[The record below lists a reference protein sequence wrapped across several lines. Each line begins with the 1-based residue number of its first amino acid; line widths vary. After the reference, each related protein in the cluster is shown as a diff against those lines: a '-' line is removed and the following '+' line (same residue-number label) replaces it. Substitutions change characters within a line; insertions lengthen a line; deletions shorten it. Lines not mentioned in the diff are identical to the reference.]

1 MIVTALVMTFGL
13 KTDNKTMTDAEV
25 RARAKELGM
34 TDGSTTLKDASESL
48 KPAEEVEV
56 EESESTSE
64 KKEPI
69 KEEAKSAEEEK
80 PVEEVKPEEAEKP
93 AEEVKPEKEE
103 KPAEEAKPEKEE
115 KPAEEIKPE
124 KEEKPAEEIK
134 PEKEEKPT
142 EEVKPNKD
150 EKAKIAYTLKIEG
163 GFSSDRVAYIL
174 ESAGVID
181 NASSFDKYLCSH
193 GYDHR
198 ISTGTYSIKAGADY
212 ETIAKMI
219 THGK

>member
-1 MIVTALVMTFGL
+1 MYLRGLGLGMIVTALVMTFGL

-69 KEEAKSAEEEK
+69 KEE
-80 PVEEVKPEEAEKP
+80 VKPEKEEKP

-103 KPAEEAKPEKEE
+103 KPTEEVKPKKEE
-115 KPAEEIKPE
+115 KPAEEAKSD
-124 KEEKPAEEIK
+124 
-134 PEKEEKPT
+134 KEEKPT
-142 EEVKPNKD
+142 EEVKSNKD

>member
-69 KEEAKSAEEEK
+69 KEE
-80 PVEEVKPEEAEKP
+80 VKPEKEEKP

-103 KPAEEAKPEKEE
+103 KPTEEVKPKKEE
-115 KPAEEIKPE
+115 KPAEEAKSD
-124 KEEKPAEEIK
+124 
-134 PEKEEKPT
+134 KEEKPT
-142 EEVKPNKD
+142 EEVKSNKD

>member
-1 MIVTALVMTFGL
+1 MYLRGLGLGMIVTALVMTFGL

-69 KEEAKSAEEEK
+69 KEEAKSEEEEK
-80 PVEEVKPEEAEKP
+80 PVEEVKPEKEEKP

-103 KPAEEAKPEKEE
+103 KPTEEVKPEKEE
-115 KPAEEIKPE
+115 KPAEEIKPA
-124 KEEKPAEEIK
+124 KEEKSV
-134 PEKEEKPT
+134 

-163 GFSSDRVAYIL
+163 GFSSDRVANIL